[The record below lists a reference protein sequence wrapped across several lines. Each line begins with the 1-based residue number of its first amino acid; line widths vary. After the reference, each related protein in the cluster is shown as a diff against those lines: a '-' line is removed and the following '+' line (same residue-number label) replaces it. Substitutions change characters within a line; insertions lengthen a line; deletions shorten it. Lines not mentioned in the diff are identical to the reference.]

1 MCVLMLSL
9 SIAHSLARAC
19 AVYKES
25 EVINRL
31 NYTFSLNS
39 NFNALY
45 PFMPLGLLVAVEN
58 KNAS

>member
-1 MCVLMLSL
+1 MLSL